1 MNNILLRSIVKY
13 DGFIIPEEALVDE
26 TLRVFIRPLYI
37 EKLYLDCDLINE
49 LADNI
54 ADSLF
59 DNNYEIIYAIEASVL
74 PLAALVA
81 ERLRCSL
88 SIIRKPRNFH
98 HEEKEPN
105 IFYSKDC
112 NTKKS
117 LLLDDAIWSG
127 YTINNVLSLTDKL
140 GIMIN
145 DFYFV
150 FDMLDFR
157 GGFKLRDC
165 YRERLKKRKYW
176 VHYKEI
182 INMAYS
188 ENLISKEAYINS
200 LKLFTKT
207 SHP

>member
-1 MNNILLRSIVKY
+1 MNNKLLRSIIKY
-13 DGFIIPEEALVDE
+13 DDFIIPEETLVDDN
-26 TLRVFIRPLYI
+26 LRVFIRPLYI
-37 EKLYLDCDLINE
+37 EKLYLDCNLINR
-49 LADNI
+49 LADDI

-59 DNNYEIIYAIEASVL
+59 ESRYEIIYTIEASVL

-81 ERLRCSL
+81 ERLKCSL

-105 IFYSKDC
+105 IFYGKDC

-117 LLLDDAIWSG
+117 LMLDDAIWSG
-127 YTINNVLSLTDKL
+127 YTINNVLSLTDDL

-157 GGFKLRDC
+157 GGFELRDC

-176 VHYKEI
+176 AHYKEI
-182 INMAYS
+182 LNMAYS
-188 ENLISKEAYINS
+188 EKLISKEAFINS
-200 LKLFTKT
+200 LSLFD
-207 SHP
+207 

>member
-1 MNNILLRSIVKY
+1 MNNELLRSIVKY
-13 DGFIIPEEALVDE
+13 DDFIIQEEALIDE
-26 TLRVFIRPLYI
+26 NLRVFIRPLYI
-37 EKLYLDCDLINE
+37 EKLYLDCDIINR
-49 LADNI
+49 LADDI
-54 ADSLF
+54 ANSLL
-59 DNNYEIIYAIEASVL
+59 DNRYEIIYAIEASVL

-105 IFYSKDC
+105 IFYKKDC
-112 NTKKS
+112 NTKNS

-145 DFYFV
+145 DFYFI

-157 GGFKLRDC
+157 GGFELKDC
-165 YRERLKKRKYW
+165 YKERLKKRKYW
-176 VHYKEI
+176 AHYKEI

-200 LKLFTKT
+200 LRLFIN
-207 SHP
+207 